1 MNIHEYQA
9 KEILKNYGLPVL
21 KGKSYNKNLE
31 TLDSDIKGG
40 LIEKVSYA
48 LVRKIGEYE
57 SSKIVDMQKKRD
69 SAPLF
74 KDTLRAE

>member
-31 TLDSDIKGG
+31 TLDSDIKGD
-40 LIEKVSYA
+40 LMEKVSYA
-48 LVRKIGEYE
+48 LIRKIGELE
-57 SSKIVDMQKKRD
+57 SSKIVDTQQRRD
-69 SAPLF
+69 SETQFPDVLGS
-74 KDTLRAE
+74 E